1 VGFKL
6 ITLVLIGT
14 DCTGNCRAN
23 YHTITTTTNPYGLG
37 MIYNKT
43 IYQVNIYFFL
53 SFIDSGS
60 LRVLWLLPP
69 LKLVAMILLKV
80 ALNTINQ
87 IIYRGITTMKAPCG
101 LGMIYNINQYTK

>member
-14 DCTGNCRAN
+14 DSTGRCRAN
-23 YHTITTTTNPYGLG
+23 YHTITTPYGLG

-60 LRVLWLLPP
+60 LRVHWLLPP
-69 LKLVAMILLKV
+69 LKLVAMI
-80 ALNTINQ
+80 
-87 IIYRGITTMKAPCG
+87 
-101 LGMIYNINQYTK
+101 